1 MLTKRILLVLL
12 ALLML
17 TAPALSLAESDY
29 EEGDGWVY
37 QDGTLTIT
45 ENGGLKDFIS
55 NDQDEQTGVWK
66 YQHTPWQV
74 DDLEIGNNVTEL
86 SIEECGWSR
95 FTPSSITIEPGNTC
109 FIIDNGW
116 VVNKKTNTLFSASNL
131 ANKGSIESIDN
142 IPEYIEHI
150 GAHAFYDYEYIKHV
164 TIPQSVVSIGD
175 YAFDSC
181 KALQSALFPRDLQS
195 IGTSAFYG
203 CQSLEKIQLGAEVN
217 DIGTY
222 AFGWCPALSSV
233 DIRETKVDILRDSFI
248 EAGDQL
254 KSLELPDTVKHIE
267 ARAIDICT
275 GLETILIHSDGII
288 VDNSAFRFCDNLKR
302 IIFTAG
308 KPSDWGN
315 CLFEETGP
323 SSDGKGYISSSH
335 AHSGEIIP
343 YPTLYYT
350 AAYASEWAPNGETE
364 WNGYPIQQ
372 ISQEELDA
380 ILAEARGEAAP
391 ESVTLSPAPT
401 HAPTLT
407 PASTSQPDAT
417 SAGSSALDGWMVV
430 AAAVAAIAVGV
441 SVFSLVRK
449 KKNK

>member
-1 MLTKRILLVLL
+1 MTRTIITVFIISFAFL
-12 ALLML
+12 
-17 TAPALSLAESDY
+17 PASASAEGDY
-29 EEGDGWVY
+29 EEGDGWIF

-45 ENGGLKDFIS
+45 ENGGLKDFSS

-66 YQHTPWQV
+66 YQHSAREV
-74 DDLEIGNNVTEL
+74 DVLAIGKNVTEL
-86 SIEECGWSR
+86 SIEVCGWSR
-95 FTPSSITIEPGNTC
+95 FAPSNITIEPGNTC

-131 ANKGSIESIDN
+131 SSKESIESIEN
-142 IPEYIEHI
+142 IPAYIEHI
-150 GAHAFYDYEYIKHV
+150 GARAFYDYGYTRHV

-181 KALQSALFPRDLQS
+181 KTLQSVFFPRDLQS

-203 CQSLEKIQLGAEVN
+203 CQSLEKIQLGPEVN
-217 DIGTY
+217 DIGIYT
-222 AFGWCPALSSV
+222 FDWCPALSSV
-233 DIRETKVDILRDSFI
+233 DIRETKIEVLRDSSI
-248 EAGDQL
+248 GAGDQL

-308 KPSDWGN
+308 KPSDWGRY
-315 CLFEETGP
+315 LFEETGR
-323 SSDGKGYISSSH
+323 SADGKGYISSSH
-335 AHSGEIIP
+335 AHGGEIIP

-372 ISQEELDA
+372 ISQEELEA
-380 ILAEARGEAAP
+380 LLAEARGEAAP
-391 ESVTLSPAPT
+391 GSVTLSPAPT
-401 HAPTLT
+401 QPPTPT
-407 PASTSQPDAT
+407 PASTSQPDAI
-417 SAGSSALDGWMVV
+417 SADASALDGWMLAATV
-430 AAAVAAIAVGV
+430 AAVVAVGV
-441 SVFSLVRK
+441 IVFSLVRK
-449 KKNK
+449 KKD